1 MHNPGGCRKSYALG
15 VSPCPS
21 VLVRVCTP
29 ARRRAVSGMGRG
41 EFATLPKQHKTTG
54 NPPMQYRTLGNSE
67 LRVSVYAFGAWQLGD
82 TDYWGEKADADAQAV
97 VQTAIDAGVT
107 LFDTAESYGNG
118 NSEKV
123 LGKALGTRRK
133 DVHIASKVSP
143 NHLVPTENLRKACEA
158 SLRRLGTD
166 VIDVYQVHWPC
177 DPAQFDEI
185 GADMLRLKDE
195 GKIRAIG
202 VSNFGSEHLDAWMK
216 SGECDSNQLGYNLLF
231 RAIEYEIVPACQKH
245 GVGILTYMPVM
256 QGILAGRWKTINE
269 IPEARRRTRHFSSER
284 PGTRHGE
291 PGCEDLLIATLDK
304 LEALCQEIE
313 QPMARVA
320 IAWLMRQPGV
330 ASVIVGGRTK
340 TQLERNLAAA
350 DLELDDAIIAR
361 LNAITDPL
369 KERLGTNPDMWCGEK
384 DRRIF

>member
-1 MHNPGGCRKSYALG
+1 
-15 VSPCPS
+15 
-21 VLVRVCTP
+21 
-29 ARRRAVSGMGRG
+29 
-41 EFATLPKQHKTTG
+41 
-54 NPPMQYRTLGNSE
+54 MQYRTLGKSD
-67 LRVSVYAFGAWQLGD
+67 LKVSVYAFGAWQLGD
-82 TDYWGEKADADAQAV
+82 SEYWGEKADADAEAV
-97 VQTAIDAGVT
+97 VQTAIDAGIT

-123 LGKALGTRRK
+123 LGKALGTRRNQ
-133 DVHIASKVSP
+133 VCIASKVSP
-143 NHLVPTENLRKACEA
+143 NHLVPTQNLRQACEA
-158 SLRRLGTD
+158 SLKRLGTD

-177 DPAQFDEI
+177 DPAHFDDVA
-185 GADMLRLKDE
+185 ADMIRLKDD

-202 VSNFGSEHLDAWMK
+202 VSNFGPQHLEKWMRA
-216 SGECDSNQLGYNLLF
+216 GECDSNQLGYNLLF
-231 RAIEYEIVPACQKH
+231 RAIEYEIVPACRKQR
-245 GVGILTYMPVM
+245 VGILAYMPVM
-256 QGILAGRWKTINE
+256 QGILAGRWKTVGE

-291 PGCEDLLIATLDK
+291 SGCEDLLMDTLRK
-304 LEALCQEIE
+304 LDALCHEIE
-313 QPMARVA
+313 QPTARVA

-340 TQLERNLAAA
+340 AQLERNLAAA
-350 DLELDDAIIAR
+350 DLELDDTTIAR